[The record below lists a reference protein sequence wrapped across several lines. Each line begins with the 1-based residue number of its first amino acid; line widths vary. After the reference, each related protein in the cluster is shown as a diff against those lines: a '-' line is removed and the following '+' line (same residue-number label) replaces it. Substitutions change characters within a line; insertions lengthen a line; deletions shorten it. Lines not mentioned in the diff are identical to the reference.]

1 MIHAPIFSRHALS
14 RRSALKGLAGG
25 VALTGLGSAGLS
37 NALAAATPPHLPA
50 TVIASSPRYLCNAIA
65 ATRNGT
71 VFLGSPRW
79 ETMDDTPSVFRVS
92 SNGTLKPFPGGTW
105 NQWKHGADPANAF
118 LMVNGLHIFSD
129 DTLWVVDQG
138 IDPITKTTVAGGQK
152 LVQFDPQSGKVLQ
165 ILRWGED
172 ILPPGATMNDLRIAG
187 DLMFITDSGLGGII
201 VHNMSSGTTVRLLS
215 EHPLLRATY
224 TKPMVGRDGHI
235 LRDKDGKRPLV
246 HSDMLEIT
254 ADRKW
259 FYFSTPI
266 GPLRRLPTS
275 ALLDSSLTDSQRA
288 EKIET
293 VMDMPTMMGTAI
305 DTLDNFYFADAERG
319 QIMVLTPEKEKL
331 VLFEDARLVDGDALF
346 ITANR
351 QMLVPI
357 PQTERLP
364 ANNAGVNALKPPF
377 LSLSFPLPKTLNGH
391 PLGNVVS
398 SL

>member
-1 MIHAPIFSRHALS
+1 MIHAPTFSRHALS

-25 VALTGLGSAGLS
+25 IALTGLGTAGLS
-37 NALAAATPPHLPA
+37 SALAADQPPHLPA

-138 IDPITKTTVAGGQK
+138 IDPITNTTVAGGQK

-201 VHNMSSGTTVRLLS
+201 VHNMRSGTTVRLLS

-235 LRDKDGKRPLV
+235 FRDKDGKRPLV